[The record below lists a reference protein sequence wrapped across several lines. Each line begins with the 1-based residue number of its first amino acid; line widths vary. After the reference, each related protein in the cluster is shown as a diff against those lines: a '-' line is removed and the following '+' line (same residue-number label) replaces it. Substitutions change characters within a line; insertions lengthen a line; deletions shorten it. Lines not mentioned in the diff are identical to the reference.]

1 MMGTTTDHQL
11 AIDIGNTSVK
21 AGVFRN
27 GKLTGPVIRFTDQE
41 WDVVDRLVTNLGVKN
56 IIYSTVAN
64 VPPTKWTDKWN
75 QAGLLTLA
83 LSSKLPLPFTS
94 LYETPATLGQDRIA
108 AVAGSLALPTP
119 STPAPEKKM
128 VPTQPKAISTI
139 SGLVSETAPAE
150 SLPARLIVDAGTCIT
165 LDLIDGK
172 GIYHGGNISPGV
184 RMRLQAMHV
193 FTAQLPLVEQGD
205 LFNEVGRS
213 TEQALLHGGQFGAAY
228 EVEGLFFR
236 LRQTYPNLELIL
248 TGGDAELLAG
258 LLSVPNV
265 IYPNLVLRGLN
276 QILSYYVQHQL

>member
-21 AGVFRN
+21 AGVFLN
-27 GKLTGPVIRFTDQE
+27 GQLTGPVTRFTDQE
-41 WDVVDRLVTNLGVKN
+41 WDVADRLVTNLGVKN

-64 VPPTKWTDKWN
+64 VPPTKWMDKWN

-83 LSSKLPLPFTS
+83 LSPELPLPFTS

-108 AVAGSLALPTP
+108 AVAGSLAL
-119 STPAPEKKM
+119 STSSAPA
-128 VPTQPKAISTI
+128 A
-139 SGLVSETAPAE
+139 APAE
-150 SLPARLIVDAGTCIT
+150 QLPARLIVDAGTCIT

-172 GIYHGGNISPGV
+172 STYHGGNISPGI
-184 RMRLQAMHV
+184 RMRLQAMHA
-193 FTAQLPLVEQGD
+193 FTARLPFVEQGD

-213 TEQALLHGGQFGAAY
+213 TEQALLHGGQLGAVY
-228 EVEGLFFR
+228 EVEGLFLR
-236 LRQTYPNLELIL
+236 LRKTYPDLELIL

-258 LLSVPNV
+258 LLSVPHV

-276 QILSYYVQHQL
+276 QILSYYVQHQS

>member
-21 AGVFRN
+21 AGVFLN
-27 GKLTGPVIRFTDQE
+27 GKLTGSVIRFTDQE
-41 WDVVDRLVTNLGVKN
+41 WDVADRLVTNLGVKN

-83 LSSKLPLPFTS
+83 LSPELALPFTS

-108 AVAGSLALPTP
+108 AVAGSLVLPT
-119 STPAPEKKM
+119 SLAPAP
-128 VPTQPKAISTI
+128 
-139 SGLVSETAPAE
+139 APAE

-165 LDLIDGK
+165 LDLIDSGR
-172 GIYHGGNISPGV
+172 IYQGGNISPGV
-184 RMRLQAMHV
+184 RMRLQSMHA
-193 FTAQLPLVEQGD
+193 FTARLPLVEQGD
-205 LFNEVGRS
+205 LSGEVGRS

-228 EVEGLFFR
+228 EVEGLFLR
-236 LRQTYPNLELIL
+236 LRKTYPNLELIL

-265 IYPNLVLRGLN
+265 IYPNLVLCGLN
-276 QILSYYVQHQL
+276 QILSYYVQHQS

>member
-108 AVAGSLALPTP
+108 AVAGSLALPTS
-119 STPAPEKKM
+119 STPAPEKKI

-139 SGLVSETAPAE
+139 SGLVSGTAPVE
-150 SLPARLIVDAGTCIT
+150 SLPARLIVD
-165 LDLIDGK
+165 
-172 GIYHGGNISPGV
+172 
-184 RMRLQAMHV
+184 
-193 FTAQLPLVEQGD
+193 
-205 LFNEVGRS
+205 
-213 TEQALLHGGQFGAAY
+213 
-228 EVEGLFFR
+228 
-236 LRQTYPNLELIL
+236 
-248 TGGDAELLAG
+248 
-258 LLSVPNV
+258 
-265 IYPNLVLRGLN
+265 
-276 QILSYYVQHQL
+276 